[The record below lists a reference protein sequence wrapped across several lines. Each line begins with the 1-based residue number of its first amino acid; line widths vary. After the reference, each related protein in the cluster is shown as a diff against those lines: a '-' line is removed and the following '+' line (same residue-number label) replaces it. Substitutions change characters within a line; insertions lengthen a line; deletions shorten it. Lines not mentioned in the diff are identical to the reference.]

1 MKFNMKKTEKLS
13 CSEYKHIIIK
23 REKGF
28 LWNNSDALETV
39 HLNRRSVLNEMLP
52 DSNIAFI

>member
-1 MKFNMKKTEKLS
+1 MKKTEKLS
-13 CSEYKHIIIK
+13 CSEHKHKHIIIK

-28 LWNNSDALETV
+28 LWNNSDALETI
-39 HLNRRSVLNEMLP
+39 HLSRRSVLNEMLP